1 MTSHASIPLGPTL
14 ARWFLRRFPQ
24 PTAVQAAAWPRIVS
38 GRHCLI
44 SAGTGQGKTLAA
56 LLPLL
61 ERRLAGPGGGQAETV
76 LYISPLRALAANLQA
91 GLADLLQELP
101 WPGGALNIAVRSGDT
116 PQAERRRQLARPPDV
131 LLTTPESLFVLLGSP
146 RGRALLAR
154 VRAVVVDELH
164 AYLATKRGAHLAL
177 SLERLQHLKGQATLQ
192 RIGLSATARPAA
204 RAARFLVGVGRHCCL
219 IEGGRQPTIDV
230 LVEQG
235 GLDWQPHPDAPR
247 WGFVLD
253 RIADIVRQASRTLV
267 FCNTRAQVE
276 RVALRL
282 AERIGSERV
291 AAHHGSLGGE
301 QRARAEAALRSGQV
315 AVVVCSASLEL
326 GIDIGPLDR
335 VCQIGPAVG
344 INLIRQRAGRS
355 GHGPGRRPRIHLF
368 PLCIGDALDAL
379 ALGEALERHALER
392 SRMPAAYLDVLAQHL
407 VGMLGDGL
415 SREEDLLKLV
425 RRAAPWA
432 DFEAVSF
439 AAVVQ
444 MLHDG
449 FVAGRE
455 VGRGPL
461 LRLSDQR
468 LQADPQFQILS
479 RLNPGTLPEWFD
491 YSLVDARSG
500 RELGRLD
507 EEFAFES
514 ATGQAIQLGG
524 ETFRIVAK
532 NVRSI
537 EVRHDPEA
545 QEAAMPF
552 WFGEGPGRSALLSAF
567 LRRRLALA
575 ARGLAPADS
584 DLGAVLT
591 AARAQLGALPHSQ
604 CIVLERFFDPGGDE
618 HLVIHSLFG
627 QRINRA
633 WGLALRKRFCR
644 RFNFELQAAVTDNAI
659 LISLGATHSFA
670 LEEVIG
676 YLSSQSLRDVL
687 VQAVLDTP
695 QFELRMRWCANIA
708 LAVPRRDLKGAVPPQ
723 LQRNHAENLIAR
735 VFPDQLACLENLAGP
750 RQVPEHPLVQQALAD
765 CLEEYMDISGLER
778 LYRRIESQSVR
789 IHACQTQEPSILAQC
804 AIHAPRHAF
813 LDPAA
818 AEERRTRAFESAS
831 TTPAPARFGE
841 TARRPTLLTHPD
853 ALEQALLKWMYLPA
867 DQALRYQAQWAFSAL
882 KKNACAVALWAD
894 GKRCIWAHIES
905 LPVWLSLLPEARLE
919 PRLHCALIPCE
930 RMSQEEAARRVVLG
944 AVRRTEL
951 IRPDQVATETALDIA
966 VVRSALEQLQHEGIV
981 CERLAPGL
989 FSERKPG
996 PVPADAVSASCTTP
1010 QENL

>member
-1 MTSHASIPLGPTL
+1 MTVDSSIPLAPTL
-14 ARWFLRRFPQ
+14 ANWFVKRFSA
-24 PTAVQAAAWPRIVS
+24 PTAVQAAAWPRILS

-61 ERRLAGPGGGQAETV
+61 ETRLSGVEAGTV
-76 LYISPLRALAANLQA
+76 LYISPLRALATNLQA
-91 GLADLLQELP
+91 GLNELLEELP
-101 WPGGALNIAVRSGDT
+101 WPGGALNIAVRSADT
-116 PQAERRRQLARPPDV
+116 PQSERRAQLARPPDV
-131 LLTTPESLFVLLGSP
+131 LLTTPESLFVLLGSA

-177 SLERLQHLKGQATLQ
+177 SLERLQHLKDQAGLQ

-204 RAARFLVGVGRHCCL
+204 RASRFLVGVGRRCCL
-219 IEGGRQPTIDV
+219 IEGGRQSAIDV
-230 LVEQG
+230 QVEQG
-235 GLDWQPHPDAPR
+235 GLEWQPHPDGPR
-247 WGFVLD
+247 WGFVLE
-253 RIADIVRQASRTLV
+253 RIADIVQRASRTLV

-276 RVALRL
+276 RVAQRL
-282 AERIGSERV
+282 AERLGSERV
-291 AAHHGSLGGE
+291 AAHHGSLGAA
-301 QRARAEAALRSGQV
+301 QRARAEAALRCGQV

-368 PLCIGDALDAL
+368 PLCIGDALDAV
-379 ALGEALERHALER
+379 ALRDGVERGALER
-392 SRMPAAYLDVLAQHL
+392 SRMPAAYLDVLAQQL

-415 SREEDLLKLV
+415 GREQDMLKLV

-432 DFEAVSF
+432 DFQASNF

-449 FVAGRE
+449 FIAGRE

-461 LRLSDQR
+461 LRLSDKR
-468 LQADPQFQILS
+468 LQADPQFQLLS

-491 YSLVDARSG
+491 YSLVDADSG

-524 ETFRIVAK
+524 ETFRIVARD
-532 NVRSI
+532 VRSI
-537 EVRHDPEA
+537 VVRNDPEA
-545 QEAAMPF
+545 EEAAMPF
-552 WFGEGPGRSALLSAF
+552 WFGEGPGRSGLLSAF
-567 LRRRLALA
+567 LRRRLAQA
-575 ARGLAPADS
+575 ARGLAPDDS
-584 DLGAVLT
+584 DL
-591 AARAQLGALPHSQ
+591 AAALSSARRQLGALPHSQ

-644 RFNFELQAAVTDNAI
+644 HFNFELQAAVTDNAI

-670 LEEVIG
+670 LEEVIA
-676 YLSSQSLRDVL
+676 YLNSQTLRDVL
-687 VQAVLDTP
+687 IQAVLDTP

-708 LAVPRRDLKGAVPPQ
+708 LAVPRRDVKGAVPPQ
-723 LQRNHAENLIAR
+723 LQRNRAENLIAR
-735 VFPDQLACLENLAGP
+735 VFPDQLACLENLSGP
-750 RQVPEHPLVQQALAD
+750 RQVPAHPLVQQALAD
-765 CLEEYMDISGLER
+765 CLEEYMDTSGLER
-778 LYRRIESQSVR
+778 LYRRIESGTVR
-789 IHACQTQEPSILAQC
+789 IHCCQTQEPSVLAQC
-804 AIHAPRHAF
+804 AIHAPRHAY

-818 AEERRTRAFESAS
+818 AEERRTRAFESARTDPGTAS
-831 TTPAPARFGE
+831 CGQS
-841 TARRPTLLTHPD
+841 ARRPIPLTQPD
-853 ALEQALLKWMYLPA
+853 ALEQALLEWMYLPA
-867 DQALRYQAQWAFSAL
+867 DQAPQYQAHWSFKAL
-882 KKNACAVALWAD
+882 KKNASAVALWINSR
-894 GKRCIWAHIES
+894 RCIWTHLDC

-919 PRLHCALIPCE
+919 PRLHRALIPGQ
-930 RMSQEEAARRVVLG
+930 RLDREEAARRVVLG
-944 AVRRTEL
+944 AVRRIGL
-951 IRPDQVATETALDIA
+951 LRPDQVATETGLSIADVRLALA
-966 VVRSALEQLQHEGIV
+966 QLQLEGIL
-981 CERLAPGL
+981 CERLAPGC

-996 PVPADAVSASCTTP
+996 RLLPRWLLDPP
-1010 QENL
+1010 

>member
-1 MTSHASIPLGPTL
+1 MTNDPSIPLAPPL
-14 ARWFLRRFPQ
+14 SHWFVKRFSQ
-24 PTAVQAAAWPRIVS
+24 PTAVQAAAWPRILS

-61 ERRLAGPGGGQAETV
+61 EQRLAGVEAGMV
-76 LYISPLRALAANLQA
+76 LYISPLRALATNLQA
-91 GLADLLQELP
+91 GLSELFEQLP
-101 WPGGALNIAVRSGDT
+101 WPGGALNIAVRSADT
-116 PQAERRRQLARPPDV
+116 PQSERRRQLMRPPDV
-131 LLTTPESLFVLLGSP
+131 LLTTPESLFVLLGSA

-154 VRAVVVDELH
+154 TRAVVIDELH
-164 AYLATKRGAHLAL
+164 AYLGTKRGAHLAL
-177 SLERLQHLKGQATLQ
+177 SLERLQYLKGQASLQ

-204 RAARFLVGVGRHCCL
+204 RAARFLVGTGRRYCL
-219 IEGGRQPTIDV
+219 IEGGRQPSIDV
-230 LVEQG
+230 CVEQG
-235 GLDWQPHPDAPR
+235 GLDWQPHPDGPR
-247 WGFVLD
+247 WGFVLE
-253 RIADIVRQASRTLV
+253 RISGIVQQASRTLV

-282 AERIGSERV
+282 AERLGSERV
-291 AAHHGSLGGE
+291 AAHHGSLGGA
-301 QRARAEAALRSGQV
+301 QRARAEDALRSGRV

-379 ALGEALERHALER
+379 ALRDSLERQALER

-407 VGMLGDGL
+407 IGMLGDGL
-415 SREEDLLKLV
+415 FREEDVLELV

-432 DFEAVSF
+432 DFQASKF
-439 AAVVQ
+439 AAVLQ

-449 FVAGRE
+449 FIAGRE

-461 LRLSDQR
+461 LRLSENR
-468 LQADPQFQILS
+468 LQADPEFQLLS

-491 YSLVDARSG
+491 YSLVDADSG

-514 ATGQAIQLGG
+514 APGQAIQLGG

-532 NVRSI
+532 DVRSI
-537 EVRHDPEA
+537 VVRQDPQAE
-545 QEAAMPF
+545 EAAMPF
-552 WFGEGPGRSALLSAF
+552 WFGEGPGRSGLLSAF
-567 LRRRLALA
+567 LRRRLSVA
-575 ARGLAPADS
+575 ARGLMPDDS
-584 DLGAVLT
+584 GLAAAVLD
-591 AARAQLGALPHSQ
+591 ARHQLGALPHSQ

-644 RFNFELQAAVTDNAI
+644 HFNFELQAAVTDNAI

-670 LEEVIG
+670 LEEVIA
-676 YLSSQSLRDVL
+676 YLNSQTLRDVL
-687 VQAVLDTP
+687 IQAVLDTP

-708 LAVPRRDLKGAVPPQ
+708 LAVPRRDVKGAVPPQ
-723 LQRNHAENLIAR
+723 LQRNRAENLIAR
-735 VFPDQLACLENLAGP
+735 VFPDQLACLENLSGP
-750 RQVPEHPLVQQALAD
+750 RQVPAHPLVQQALAD
-765 CLEEYMDISGLER
+765 CLEEYMDTSGLER
-778 LYRRIESQSVR
+778 LYRRIESGMVR
-789 IHACQTQEPSILAQC
+789 IHCCQTQEPSVLAQC

-818 AEERRTRAFESAS
+818 AEERRTRAFESARTNPGLAGS
-831 TTPAPARFGE
+831 VQTT
-841 TARRPTLLTHPD
+841 RRPTLLTHPD
-853 ALEQALLKWMYLPA
+853 ALEQALLEWIYLPA
-867 DQALRYQAQWAFSAL
+867 DQALQYQAQWAFSAL
-882 KKNACAVALWAD
+882 KKNVCAVALWTNS
-894 GKRCIWAHIES
+894 KRCIWTHRES

-919 PRLHCALIPCE
+919 PRLQRALIPDE
-930 RMSQEEAARRVVLG
+930 RVDREEAARRVVLG
-944 AVRRTEL
+944 AVRRTGRL
-951 IRPDQVATETALDIA
+951 RPDQVATETGLGVA
-966 VVRSALEQLQHEGIV
+966 VVRCALAQLQHEGIL
-981 CERLAPGL
+981 CERFAPGL

-996 PVPADAVSASCTTP
+996 PVPSYETAKP
-1010 QENL
+1010 RRQR